1 MKSQQEK
8 ARLAEVA
15 LEQLQADGL
24 VKEKLISEAKSAVVE
39 SERRLQE
46 AIDRSDNETQK
57 LNALLRDLQQKE
69 TLLQSQICLC

>member
-1 MKSQQEK
+1 LKSQQEK